1 MDFILE
7 QQQRYCKLSI
17 ADISCRLMLIY
28 YYYRLSFAGKL
39 WSVYDESSFL
49 TGAEFLFKLRQNP
62 T

>member
-17 ADISCRLMLIY
+17 TDISCRLMLIY
-28 YYYRLSFAGKL
+28 YYYRLSFPGKL

-49 TGAEFLFKLRQNP
+49 TGAEFLFKLCQNP